1 MVQSNYSRRQT
12 KTDRIV
18 DTIAAQIGSGLLNEG
33 DRLPSIRRAAEEF
46 NVSKN
51 TVVEAYDRLVA
62 KGQIV
67 ARPGSGFS
75 VAPAARP
82 PRSEAAPRHVV
93 EAVDSVSLLR
103 AQLDQNYAIRV
114 GDGRPPPSWMAGLS
128 LRLPRDL
135 LSETEQNTSGYGSAM
150 GHAALRQLI
159 AARHQLDGIPLE
171 PDQIV
176 TTFGANHA
184 LDLIV
189 RRYLSPGD
197 TVLVDEPGY
206 YPLFAKLKLAQV
218 NYVGVPRLVTGPD
231 LDRLKEIAL
240 RERPKIYFTQST
252 AHNPTGGSYDLA
264 TAHGLLTLAE
274 TCNFLVVDDDPFS
287 DLPGARGIR
296 LAALDRFTHVIGVG
310 TFSKTLSASFRTGY
324 VAARSE
330 IVAEIAELKMLTTVN
345 SSRFSEMIITEMIR
359 NRTYER
365 HLKRLSQRLDHA
377 SEALIRNLAELG
389 LACRVPPGQGYYAWL
404 DLPPGVSDTELAHA
418 AAREGIFLAPSTF
431 FSVTSETQ
439 PAGMR
444 LNITRTDDA
453 RFFTFL
459 RRELSQASASG

>member
-1 MVQSNYSRRQT
+1 MVQSSRFRRQT
-12 KTDRIV
+12 KTDKIV
-18 DTIAAQIGSGLLNEG
+18 VSIADQIGSGLLNAG
-33 DRLPSIRRAAEEF
+33 DRLPSIRHAAEEF
-46 NVSKN
+46 SVSKN
-51 TVVEAYDRLVA
+51 TVIEAYDRLVA

-67 ARPGSGFS
+67 ARPGSGFN
-75 VAPAARP
+75 VASDARP
-82 PRSEAAPRHVV
+82 LRNETAPRHVI

-103 AQLDQNYAIRV
+103 AQLDQNYSVRV

-159 AARHQLDGIPLE
+159 AGRYQLDDIPLE
-171 PDQIV
+171 LDQIV

-189 RRYLSPGD
+189 RRYLSAGD

-218 NYVGVPRLVTGPD
+218 SYIGVPRLATGPD
-231 LDRLKEIAL
+231 LDQLKEIAL

-252 AHNPTGGSYDLA
+252 AHNPTGGSYDIP
-264 TAHGLLTLAE
+264 TAHGVLTLAE
-274 TCNFLVVDDDPFS
+274 TCNFLVVDDDPFT
-287 DLPGARGIR
+287 DLPGLRGIR
-296 LAALDRFTHVIGVG
+296 LAALDRFAHVISIG

-324 VAARSE
+324 VAARPE

-359 NRTYER
+359 NRTYDR
-365 HLKRLSQRLDHA
+365 HLKRLSQRLA
-377 SEALIRNLAELG
+377 RSSEALTRNLAELG
-389 LACRVPPGQGYYAWL
+389 LVCRVPPGQGYYAWL
-404 DLPPGVSDTELAHA
+404 DLPPGVSDTELAHT

-431 FSVTSETQ
+431 FSVTPETQ

-453 RFFTFL
+453 RFFAFL
-459 RRELSQASASG
+459 RRELLSRCP